1 MRGKVSSMSG
11 GRTAIVLTGG
21 GARGAYQAGAVLAIA
36 EITRQRVLPFPV
48 LAGSSAGSI
57 SAAYLASRADEFP
70 AAARDLA
77 DLWTT
82 LSAHDVYRTDS
93 PTIAKTAAV
102 WLADLSLGG
111 WIGPGHG
118 IALLDTS
125 PLRVLLDRHFDA
137 RALGHQVAAGRV
149 HGIGITATNY
159 ESGNAVTFFEGA
171 SSIEPWNRVT
181 RVGTRQRIEVRH
193 VLASA
198 AIPLFFPAVDIDGAW
213 YADGCIRLVTP
224 LSPAIRL
231 GGDRVIAVAVRAAAP
246 APRPLS
252 SQHPSP
258 AATAG
263 MLLDALFLDA
273 LEADIERTERINHTL
288 SLVPAALIEG
298 HFTALH
304 PVSVLLLRP
313 SVDPAALVLR
323 VIERIPAPVRHLF
336 RGLGASEQAGW
347 DLLSYLAF
355 DGTYTSRLLD
365 LGYEDTIAR
374 AEEIERFLE
383 ER

>member
-1 MRGKVSSMSG
+1 MG
-11 GRTAIVLTGG
+11 IVLTGG

-36 EITRQRVLPFPV
+36 EITGRRELPFPV

-57 SAAYLASRADEFP
+57 STAYLASRADEFS

-93 PTIAKTAAV
+93 PTIAKTAAG

-111 WIGPGHG
+111 WSGPGRG
-118 IALLDTS
+118 IALLDSS
-125 PLRVLLDRHFDA
+125 PLRALLERHFDA
-137 RALGHQVAAGRV
+137 RALERHVEAGRV
-149 HGIGITATNY
+149 HGIGITATDY
-159 ESGNAVTFFEGA
+159 GSGNAVTFFEGT

-181 RVGTRQRIEVRH
+181 RVGMRRRIEARH

-198 AIPLFFPAVDIDGAW
+198 AIPLFFPAVEIDGDW
-213 YADGCIRLVTP
+213 YADGCIRLATP
-224 LSPAIRL
+224 LSPAIRM
-231 GGDRVIAVAVRAAAP
+231 GADRMIAVAVRATASV
-246 APRPLS
+246 PRPPG

-263 MLLDALFLDA
+263 MLLDALLLDA
-273 LEADIERTERINHTL
+273 LEADIERMERINQTL
-288 SLVPAALIEG
+288 ALVPAALIRG
-298 HFTALH
+298 QLTALH

-313 SVDPAALVLR
+313 SVDPGALVLK
-323 VIERIPAPVRHLF
+323 VLDRIPAPVRHLL
-336 RGLGASEQAGW
+336 RGLGAREQSGW

-365 LGYEDTIAR
+365 LGYDDTMAR
-374 AEEIERFLE
+374 AEEIQRFVDG
-383 ER
+383 R